1 MIINGYTI
9 SFILIILIAIDIPIR
24 ILNIRKLEKKIQQE
38 KIVARK
44 IDEFKIYIALE
55 EKRFNEAKECEIT
68 QRYVDGK
75 VKVTKYFKEN

>member
-55 EKRFNEAKECEIT
+55 EKRFNEAK
-68 QRYVDGK
+68 
-75 VKVTKYFKEN
+75 